1 MITINTL
8 IVKLFLLIALQYEI
22 NAKDVPDGGIS
33 FKAPKLSDEESHS
46 NFLPRNSV
54 MRCDACN
61 IIMFKVS
68 YVNHLLS
75 IAVI

>member
-1 MITINTL
+1 MIRINAL
-8 IVKLFLLIALQYEI
+8 IIELLLLIFIFCEI
-22 NAKDVPDGGIS
+22 SAKDNPDGGMS
-33 FKAPKLSDEESHS
+33 FKAPKLDDEESYS

-68 YVNHLLS
+68 
-75 IAVI
+75 